1 MVLASE
7 ILNALVEPPVSET
20 SARVAMQLQAN
31 MDINNGEEKWFENL
45 IDSVSRH
52 RQEARQVT
60 AEHVQ
65 KVIASSEAIR
75 YVQLGSPE
83 TILISSEQ
91 IHLDVMSE
99 NKSATSASAIA
110 ATA

>member
-1 MVLASE
+1 
-7 ILNALVEPPVSET
+7 
-20 SARVAMQLQAN
+20 MQLQAN

-45 IDSVSRH
+45 IDSVKQTST
-52 RQEARQVT
+52 ESRQVT

-65 KVIASSEAIR
+65 KVIASLEAIR
-75 YVQLGSPE
+75 YAQLGSPE

-99 NKSATSASAIA
+99 TESATSASAIA